1 MKLLKILLVIFA
13 IYFIRRFIQ
22 VYKVMSQQKKYMDD
36 VIRKQQAE
44 ASQQQPPSQSNGKV
58 VEADFKVIR

>member
-44 ASQQQPPSQSNGKV
+44 ASQQQPPSQSKGKV

>member
-44 ASQQQPPSQSNGKV
+44 ASQQQPPQSNGKV

>member
-44 ASQQQPPSQSNGKV
+44 ASQQQTSQSNGKV